1 MRRTLRAQEV
11 KVCQSNDHC
20 QTTRTRDHTDVEPFT
35 PLVYVLETTPPQMT
49 QFERHN
55 TWTEDMLD
63 GLAPHEHDFQ
73 EFKGSGWLMRTPSD
87 VQPDFLFFLSK
98 QASAFAN
105 GSGGS
110 LFVGIDDDG
119 RIDGGVPID
128 IKGGTRAWLEDLVA
142 TSVDPPLPRCN
153 VFEVSPREGATTKI
167 KVGHGVYVIE
177 LPGSPEAPHQAKD
190 HRYYLRIA
198 GKSRPMGHVH
208 VQDVL
213 RRTFHPQIALARF
226 GPYGSFEKDTQDPRG
241 PRAFIQF
248 RLFLQIVVV
257 RLARH
262 VGLEA
267 IVPRPLAG
275 SEVRKRMKA
284 LKEAHYTQN
293 SWCAD
298 LFQVSPNPH
307 VPEPRGLRPE
317 RVGVFTQEQRSAS
330 CPRLRDRM
338 GHLCRRC
345 ETSAG
350 CPSPERFSNRQAR
363 GELARRAQTQRRRV
377 NLTATLAEVDDRL

>member
-1 MRRTLRAQEV
+1 M
-11 KVCQSNDHC
+11 
-20 QTTRTRDHTDVEPFT
+20 P
-35 PLVYVLETTPPQMT
+35 LETTPPQMT

-55 TWTEDMLD
+55 AWTEDMLD
-63 GLAPHEHDFQ
+63 RLAPHEHDFQ
-73 EFKGSGWLMRTPSD
+73 EFKGSGWLMRTPND

-142 TSVDPPLPRCN
+142 TCVDPPLPRCN
-153 VFEVSPREGATTKI
+153 VFEARPKRVSPTKI
-167 KVGHGVYVIE
+167 KPGHGVYVIE

-213 RRTFHPQIALARF
+213 RRTFHPQIELARF

-241 PRAFIQF
+241 PRAFIPVGF
-248 RLFLQIVVV
+248 SLQIAVA
-257 RLARH
+257 RLP
-262 VGLEA
+262 VTW
-267 IVPRPLAG
+267 G
-275 SEVRKRMKA
+275 SRRSCRGHWRAPEVRQRMKA

-293 SWCAD
+293 SGALTYFRYHPTPMFPSQEVYGLSVWVCLHKNNVAQVVQGSEIEWVIYAD
-298 LFQVSPNPH
+298 DARPQRGVQALSDFQIVKRAVSWL
-307 VPEPRGLRPE
+307 EGLK
-317 RVGVFTQEQRSAS
+317 
-330 CPRLRDRM
+330 LDDD
-338 GHLCRRC
+338 
-345 ETSAG
+345 
-350 CPSPERFSNRQAR
+350 
-363 GELARRAQTQRRRV
+363 V